1 MLSSVSWSEYTMA
14 IIIILAIYYVL
25 VGYRFYRHDLIALSA
40 FSKQTQTFSITQ
52 FKGTVETADLKNTPT
67 VESFADEIKAYLQEA
82 ANDQFERNTVVYG
95 LCSIAN
101 KYAPLKTSEYRYA
114 LEELIKSETET
125 YCAFALDRQELVKI
139 WNSEQA

>member
-1 MLSSVSWSEYTMA
+1 MLSSVSWSEYITT
-14 IIIILAIYYVL
+14 IIITLAIYYL
-25 VGYRFYRHDLIALSA
+25 LIGYRFYWHDLLAVTANIKQPQA
-40 FSKQTQTFSITQ
+40 FSISEFETQT
-52 FKGTVETADLKNTPT
+52 ETADSKDVPT

-82 ANDQFERNTVVYG
+82 ANNQLERNIVVYG

-101 KYAPLKTSEYRYA
+101 KYTQLKTSEYGYA

-125 YCAFALDRQELVKI
+125 YCAFTLHKQELVKI